1 MNLILLYIVVVLK
14 RRVMKKIVF
23 CSLLIVLSVFCV
35 SGQSILN
42 SVVSTSGNT
51 VEAGGIE
58 ISWTVGDL
66 VIETKEAGSLIVT
79 QGFQQAFINTS
90 NNAPTD
96 IALSET
102 SIDENLSASTVI
114 GDFSTTD
121 ADAGDSHNYS
131 LVAGDGTNDADNS
144 SFSIDGNQLKSAIS
158 FDFETQDEFHIYV
171 RTTDLAGAYFEKTFQ
186 IDITD
191 VVETG
196 INEMNQSDIKV
207 YPNPSSEFI
216 RVTFAA
222 NVQKKLV
229 IELYDLE
236 GRLIRN
242 LIKNKTEEEILI
254 PVSDLSASQYILK
267 IYDSL
272 GKEVQSFKLIKR

>member
-1 MNLILLYIVVVLK
+1 MKKIIFGILILLFSGSY
-14 RRVMKKIVF
+14 
-23 CSLLIVLSVFCV
+23 V
-35 SGQSILN
+35 SGQSILS

-51 VEAGGIE
+51 VVAGGIE
-58 ISWTVGDL
+58 ISWTLGDL
-66 VIETKEAGSLIVT
+66 VIETKEAGALIVT

-96 IALSET
+96 IDLSET
-102 SIDENLSASTVI
+102 SIDENLSPLTVI

-121 ADAGDSHNYS
+121 ADAGDTHFYS
-131 LVAGDGTNDADNS
+131 LVSGNGTNDAGNG
-144 SFSIDGNQLKSAIS
+144 SFSIDGNQLKSAVS
-158 FDFETQDEFHIYV
+158 FDYETQNEFHIYV
-171 RTTDLAGAYFEKTFQ
+171 QTTDLAGASFEKTFK

-222 NVQKKLV
+222 NVEKDLV

-242 LIKNKTEEEILI
+242 LVKNKAEEEILI

-272 GKEVQSFKLIKR
+272 GKEVQTFKLIKR